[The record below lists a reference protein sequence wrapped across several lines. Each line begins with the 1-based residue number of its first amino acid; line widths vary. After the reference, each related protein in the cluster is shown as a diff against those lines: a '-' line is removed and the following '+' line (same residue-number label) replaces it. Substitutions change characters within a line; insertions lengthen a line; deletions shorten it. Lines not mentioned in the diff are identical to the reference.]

1 MAATKQ
7 RAGEATDSPIVAP
20 SGAAFFDLDRTL
32 LRGASGEVFSDAMRS
47 AGLVSRTIPGE
58 RYIYGLFN
66 TVGETLPS
74 MALAR
79 QAVNFAKGHSRA
91 SVQEAADSVADRLVG
106 MVQPFARSVFEMHRA
121 EGRPLVLATT
131 TPYDLVKPF
140 ADRLEL
146 DDVIATRYGLE
157 DDGDTYDG
165 TLAGPFV
172 WSAGKLEAV
181 REWAE
186 AHGVDLA
193 ASWFYSDSVYDTPLM
208 SVIGNPVVVNPDP
221 RMVLMAAARRWP
233 TLNLDVSPGVAKVP
247 LVGLELQRLAMA
259 ITRPS
264 LVPWAD
270 IRISGTDRIPTDGP
284 AILVGN
290 HRSYFDATVMAM
302 VVAKTGRTVRFLGK
316 KEVFDIPVLGSI
328 AKALGGIRVDRGTGS
343 EEPLQAAVEAL
354 AGGRVGRTHAAG
366 HDPARAGVLRS
377 GAEGSMG
384 SGAPGPAHRR
394 TGDPDRAVGHREG
407 LAAQFPGSPDPQR
420 ARPAGGHG
428 IGRQTRRAEVQ
439 EPRRRH
445 ETDHEGDRQATPAR
459 GQAASRPHRRRAR
472 RHLPAR
478 ATRET
483 PPPKPPAAPAPIE
496 RWRALSAAGRAS
508 WRPAR
513 PETEN

>member
-7 RAGEATDSPIVAP
+7 RAGEATGSPTGAP

-221 RMVLMAAARRWP
+221 RMMLMAAARRWP

-270 IRISGTDRIPTDGP
+270 IRDLGHETGFPADGP

-343 EEPLQAAVEAL
+343 EEPLQGCGRSARRAASWSRSCRRARS
-354 AGGRVGRTHAAG
+354 RVGR
-366 HDPARAGVLRS
+366 RS
-377 GAEGSMG
+377 SIR
-384 SGAPGPAHRR
+384 S
-394 TGDPDRAVGHREG
+394 
-407 LAAQFPGSPDPQR
+407 
-420 ARPAGGHG
+420 
-428 IGRQTRRAEVQ
+428 
-439 EPRRRH
+439 
-445 ETDHEGDRQATPAR
+445 
-459 GQAASRPHRRRAR
+459 
-472 RHLPAR
+472 
-478 ATRET
+478 
-483 PPPKPPAAPAPIE
+483 
-496 RWRALSAAGRAS
+496 
-508 WRPAR
+508 
-513 PETEN
+513 